1 MMSLSP
7 IRSARAKPIAQSR
20 GYQLVETYVEPGAS
34 ATNDR
39 RPEFQRMIEAGTS
52 KPAAFDVVIVH
63 SFSRFFRDHFEL
75 EFYVRRL
82 AKNGVKL
89 VSITQ
94 EMGDDPMHV
103 MMRQIMALFDEYQ
116 SKENAKHVLRAL
128 KENARQGFW
137 NGSLPPIGYRIVAA
151 EQRGAKVKKK
161 LEIDPLH
168 ADTIRLIYRL
178 ALEGDGTSGPMG
190 VKNITAY
197 LNRHRLFTRDG
208 GRWGIGQV
216 HRILTRRTYIG
227 EHEFNKRSKAKALK
241 PVSEIVT
248 VAVPPIIDQA
258 TFDAVQAH
266 LRSRNPKVTPARVVS
281 GPTLLTG
288 ICFCADC
295 GGAMTLRTGKG
306 GRYRYYT
313 CSIKARQGETGC
325 KGRSIPMEKL
335 DNLVAGHIEDRL
347 LQPERLEEVLAA
359 VLDRRQERSE
369 RRREH
374 IAELNKRAAETEL
387 RLKRL
392 YDAIES
398 GVADLGDPALKDRI
412 AGLKATRDQAQA
424 DAERAQAMLGKLR
437 PAGDHAADGAQ
448 VRPDGAGAYADRGRR
463 LPSRP
468 SPRARPA
475 RRGRGQGSPHHGI
488 EGRFAQ
494 NPCRWCGRKA
504 GYARRSQFCSE
515 VADREG
521 FEPSKRLITV
531 YTLSRRAPSTARPPV
546 REARGIHRPGV
557 LRQAWAEAANELNVS
572 VHSTKCDPPMAGR
585 PATGRPSSATHVR
598 ANWGALHD
606 RSSSAFVVRYGCV
619 GSRPRTERF
628 CRGNRVAFLRL
639 SRQIV
644 RLLHGGEPRPV
655 ADPGDAARP
664 R

>member
-1 MMSLSP
+1 MTVPLRAALYLRVST
-7 IRSARAKPIAQSR
+7 ARQAEHDVSIPDQKRQGEAYCQSR

-190 VKNITAY
+190 VKNITAH

-248 VAVPPIIDQA
+248 VAVPPIIDQT

-335 DNLVAGHIEDRL
+335 DNLVASHIEDRL

-374 IAELNKRAAETEL
+374 IAELNKRATETDL

-398 GVADLGDPALKDRI
+398 GVADLDDPALKDRI
-412 AGLKATRDQAQA
+412 AGLKATRDQAQSRL
-424 DAERAQAMLGKLR
+424 RARPGHARKLR

-448 VRPDGAGAYADRGRR
+448 VRPNGARADADRGRW

-475 RRGRGQGSPHHGI
+475 RRSRRQRSPHHGI
-488 EGRFAQ
+488 EKQSA
-494 NPCRWCGRKA
+494 
-504 GYARRSQFCSE
+504 SE
-515 VADREG
+515 
-521 FEPSKRLITV
+521 RLP
-531 YTLSRRAPSTARPPV
+531 L
-546 REARGIHRPGV
+546 
-557 LRQAWAEAANELNVS
+557 
-572 VHSTKCDPPMAGR
+572 
-585 PATGRPSSATHVR
+585 VR
-598 ANWGALHD
+598 A
-606 RSSSAFVVRYGCV
+606 
-619 GSRPRTERF
+619 
-628 CRGNRVAFLRL
+628 
-639 SRQIV
+639 
-644 RLLHGGEPRPV
+644 
-655 ADPGDAARP
+655 
-664 R
+664 